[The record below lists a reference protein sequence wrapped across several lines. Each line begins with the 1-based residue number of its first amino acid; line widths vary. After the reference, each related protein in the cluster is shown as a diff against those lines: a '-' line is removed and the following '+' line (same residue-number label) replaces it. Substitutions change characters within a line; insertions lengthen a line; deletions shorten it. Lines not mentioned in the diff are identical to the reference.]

1 VLIDWQISR
10 YCSPVIDLVYFI
22 FICTDRQLRA
32 KHYDE
37 LLNIYHHSLK
47 ELLDHLGGDTMTQFP
62 FTAFLRHLKKFGKF
76 GVVMATMILP
86 MLQTKNEELMDM
98 DYMAEKMVN
107 PDPAE
112 MEKLMKEYM
121 EKSSGYQT
129 SVKRM
134 REVFEDAIKYG
145 YL

>member
-1 VLIDWQISR
+1 
-10 YCSPVIDLVYFI
+10 
-22 FICTDRQLRA
+22 
-32 KHYDE
+32 
-37 LLNIYHHSLK
+37 
-47 ELLDHLGGDTMTQFP
+47 MTQFP

-76 GVVMATMILP
+76 GVVMACMILP

-98 DYMAEKMVN
+98 DYMAEKMNN

-112 MEKLMKEYM
+112 MERLMKEYM

-134 REVFEDAIKYG
+134 REVLHDAIKYG